1 MYKFVHFYIPFLY
14 IYILS
19 FTEDVFMAKTNEIK
33 VALEDELLRK
43 LKQGDFYKFKMY
55 MYMR

>member
-1 MYKFVHFYIPFLY
+1 
-14 IYILS
+14 
-19 FTEDVFMAKTNEIK
+19 MAKTNEIK